1 MPAERRL
8 LYVLPF
14 PPRASAAD
22 GGSRAVAEN
31 LRRIAASATVAVVYV
46 HEEADPQMDA
56 DIAALCDRVDA
67 VTRPRQRRGGPAER
81 ALQRLRLA
89 TGLLLGT
96 PIWAQALHVP
106 GFERQLAEVARE
118 WSPDLIEIDNHVM
131 GRYLDALDASPAP
144 RVLVV
149 HEPGAGAAGRAW
161 AEPSRMLRALD
172 ARAWRIFETRLLRR
186 VQCVVALTEADSQS
200 LRRRGVAVPIE
211 TIGLG
216 VSVPERAADPL
227 GGSPPTV
234 LFVGNFRHTPNVDA
248 ATRLVFEI
256 WPRVRAQHAD
266 AVLSLVGP
274 ALPAPLVDAAGV
286 AAQIEVTGAVP
297 EVEPY
302 LERAAVCVAPLR
314 EGGGMRVKV
323 IEALA
328 AGKAVVASPLAV
340 AGLAV
345 ENGRE
350 VLLATHDDDFA
361 AAISRVLSDSE
372 LRASLARAGR
382 AWALANAGADRSAAA
397 FDALYGRLIGD
408 SK

>member
-1 MPAERRL
+1 MPSPQPVDIAIAARPSAHASMPTDRAPAGRAQSSTRPPASSHSVRMPSRSRFDCAGSSTRPTTNGAIRERDSPPCSATSQQPLLLTGRRADMPAERRL

-67 VTRPRQRRGGPAER
+67 VTRPRQRRAGPAER

-248 ATRLVFEI
+248 ATRL
-256 WPRVRAQHAD
+256 
-266 AVLSLVGP
+266 
-274 ALPAPLVDAAGV
+274 
-286 AAQIEVTGAVP
+286 
-297 EVEPY
+297 
-302 LERAAVCVAPLR
+302 
-314 EGGGMRVKV
+314 
-323 IEALA
+323 
-328 AGKAVVASPLAV
+328 
-340 AGLAV
+340 
-345 ENGRE
+345 
-350 VLLATHDDDFA
+350 
-361 AAISRVLSDSE
+361 
-372 LRASLARAGR
+372 
-382 AWALANAGADRSAAA
+382 
-397 FDALYGRLIGD
+397 
-408 SK
+408 